1 MGGGKRRRRGGE
13 GGETR
18 ESNLGDGIHWSRP
31 GGGDNPP
38 KQRAEPPR
46 HHRRHRYHRRHGR
59 AIRPRVPRTACVAV
73 PRCILST
80 GWGLLAAAARLAP
93 LGPADMAS
101 AGERIMGIEEEVGS
115 AIVGYFSFERGEW
128 RSRAVEDEDEE
139 SRLGDGVGIYVSN

>member
-1 MGGGKRRRRGGE
+1 MP
-13 GGETR
+13 
-18 ESNLGDGIHWSRP
+18 SD
-31 GGGDNPP
+31 
-38 KQRAEPPR
+38 RASPE
-46 HHRRHRYHRRHGR
+46 
-59 AIRPRVPRTACVAV
+59 TACVAV

-128 RSRAVEDEDEE
+128 RSRAVEDEDEDEE

>member
-1 MGGGKRRRRGGE
+1 M
-13 GGETR
+13 
-18 ESNLGDGIHWSRP
+18 
-31 GGGDNPP
+31 
-38 KQRAEPPR
+38 
-46 HHRRHRYHRRHGR
+46 
-59 AIRPRVPRTACVAV
+59 
-73 PRCILST
+73 
-80 GWGLLAAAARLAP
+80 AAAARLAP